1 MTFCTSCG
9 NPIHETALSCPKCGA
24 VTHLTPI
31 QRPSG
36 KASLG
41 MSIAALVLGALTI
54 LGLLEEDKITRDT
67 LMGGAMFV
75 VIGLTMAV
83 INVSRPHTRNALA
96 ITALVVCAI
105 AALALLGSI

>member
-1 MTFCTSCG
+1 MMFCVGCG
-9 NPIHETALSCPKCGA
+9 KPIHETALSCPQCGA
-24 VTHLTPI
+24 ATHLTPVKP
-31 QRPSG
+31 PSS

-54 LGLLEEDKITRDT
+54 LGLLDEDKITRET
-67 LMGGAMFV
+67 LLGGGLFV

-83 INVSRPHTRNALA
+83 INVSRPHTRNTLA
-96 ITALVVCAI
+96 ITAVVVCAI